1 MKRQW
6 VIAVMMAMLA
16 LVIAGPASAQVICK
30 AQARLCP
37 PVTATGGGCTATSAS
52 GVAEEKFQ
60 IAVVQNNLLKIKG
73 LNAAN
78 QFDADIQGL
87 KPNNAYTL
95 TASNTS
101 GGTVALVVFGT
112 NGLGQADVDVKGLPG
127 QSVCTINTV
136 SVTQFADTTATVL
149 LKGTFGRQ
157 DEVQAEAEM
166 EAEME
171 QEAEQELNNAIE
183 NELQREAAEAAQ
195 LELQPNNTP

>member
-6 VIAVMMAMLA
+6 VIAVMMVILA

-30 AQARLCP
+30 AQAHLYP
-37 PVTATGGGCTATSAS
+37 PVTATQC
-52 GVAEEKFQ
+52 
-60 IAVVQNNLLKIKG
+60 
-73 LNAAN
+73 
-78 QFDADIQGL
+78 
-87 KPNNAYTL
+87 
-95 TASNTS
+95 
-101 GGTVALVVFGT
+101 
-112 NGLGQADVDVKGLPG
+112 
-127 QSVCTINTV
+127 
-136 SVTQFADTTATVL
+136 ADTTGTVL

>member
-60 IAVVQNNLLKIKG
+60 IAVARTLTTKG

-112 NGLGQADVDVKGLPG
+112 NGLGQAEVDVKGLPG
-127 QSVCTINTV
+127 QSVCTINSV